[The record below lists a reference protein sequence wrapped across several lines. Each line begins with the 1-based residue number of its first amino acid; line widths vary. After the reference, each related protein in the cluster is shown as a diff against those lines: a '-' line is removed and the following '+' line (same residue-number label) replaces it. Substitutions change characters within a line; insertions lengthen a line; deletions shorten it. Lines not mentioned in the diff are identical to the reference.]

1 MINASKEFKEKLKIN
16 RVPVVNYADVTLLDG
31 TVLHLDPKDFMIGG
45 CQIEDKTT
53 DGKFGVGF
61 VIGKTLTM
69 RIANHDER
77 FSKYDFYL
85 STIHIYVA
93 LRLDNGSVERIR
105 KGVYYTMVP
114 ETPGDTI
121 EISAVDGM
129 YRLDKD
135 YAGSRTAYPASLQT
149 ILSDACLDCGIPVGF
164 RQFDNMNFIVKE
176 KPEKA
181 TYRQIVSWACQI
193 AGYNARIDNDGYM
206 QLIWYNS
213 ALLEQY
219 NYVGGG
225 FKVYPHDTIIDGGNF
240 TDYSTSK
247 IISGGTFTDAMPE
260 HIFQVKSLDVHTDDV
275 QITGIRVVSDEEVTA
290 LFGEEGYVIEVNGN
304 PFVNAKEREV
314 ADYLG
319 RRMVGM
325 AFRPFTAQI
334 LNNPLYEP
342 FEVVRVSD
350 RKGNVYVSIV
360 NSVSYK
366 VGGYTQIACLAE
378 DPVRN
383 GSTYYSEAAAA
394 VVEARRKAEKQ
405 LTTYDKAVQNM
416 NQIAMNAMGYHTTYE
431 DQPDGSRITYLHDK
445 PTLAESRTI
454 YKQTIDGFFIS
465 TDGGKSYTAGF
476 DKNGNAV
483 VNILYAIGIVADW
496 IRGGTL
502 TLGGNNNV
510 HGNMTVMDESGNTV
524 IRIDKDGIYIH
535 DSVLNFEIEGSS
547 ISNSIRLTAVIGE
560 KKYVT
565 NINATGVGSIA
576 YSLVDGEWAED
587 YSSTQSGNTIS
598 LKDKNG
604 NTTYILPN
612 SLTLNGTSYFNNNR
626 LSVGNSYLNYT
637 GFLSLI
643 NDSIL
648 LSKDGLTFGK
658 TLNNIAY
665 YSPDA
670 MHCRGNAQI
679 DGKISAKGQIYT
691 SYGGM
696 SINGSTYLYGSLS
709 VTGTKNRIVETK
721 NYSDRLLYCYETP
734 KPYFGDIGEATLDEN
749 GICYIFV
756 DDIFLETINTS
767 CAYQVFLQK
776 YGQGNVW
783 VEERKPNYFLIKGT
797 PNLKFGWELKAR
809 QLGYEMERLERF
821 AQDEPEEIIDYEK
834 EAQNYIER
842 YFMEVL
848 NYEEGN

>member
-93 LRLDNGSVERIR
+93 LRLDNGSVDRIR

-135 YAGSRTAYPASLQT
+135 YAGGRTTYPASLQT

-181 TYRQIVSWACQI
+181 TYRQIVSWVCQI

-260 HIFQVKSLDVHTDDV
+260 HIFRIKSLDVHTDDV
-275 QITGIRVVSDEEVTA
+275 QITGVRVVGDEEVTA

-304 PFVNAKEREV
+304 PFVNVKEREV

-502 TLGGNNNV
+502 TLGGANNV
-510 HGNMTVMDESGNTV
+510 NGLLQVLNSSGTETV
-524 IRIDKDGIYIH
+524 RADKDGLKAILGTIGGWSINT
-535 DSVLNFEIEGSS
+535 DSIESQ
-547 ISNSIRLTAVIGE
+547 NSIIISKGNDSGTDRATMNDASFKVWINDVERCYMGKGGYFGFGNPDSGLLFIHGAHGIKLDASTGSVESGDGRFLCKRLDFNGDP
-560 KKYVT
+560 
-565 NINATGVGSIA
+565 NINGGATGTLFS
-576 YSLVDGEWAED
+576 SLPGGGITVKGGVITKWGMNGW
-587 YSSTQSGNTIS
+587 SGTATIS
-598 LKDKNG
+598 GIKITVVNG
-604 NTTYILPN
+604 
-612 SLTLNGTSYFNNNR
+612 
-626 LSVGNSYLNYT
+626 
-637 GFLSLI
+637 LI
-643 NDSIL
+643 
-648 LSKDGLTFGK
+648 T
-658 TLNNIAY
+658 
-665 YSPDA
+665 
-670 MHCRGNAQI
+670 
-679 DGKISAKGQIYT
+679 
-691 SYGGM
+691 
-696 SINGSTYLYGSLS
+696 
-709 VTGTKNRIVETK
+709 
-721 NYSDRLLYCYETP
+721 
-734 KPYFGDIGEATLDEN
+734 DI
-749 GICYIFV
+749 
-756 DDIFLETINTS
+756 
-767 CAYQVFLQK
+767 
-776 YGQGNVW
+776 
-783 VEERKPNYFLIKGT
+783 
-797 PNLKFGWELKAR
+797 R
-809 QLGYEMERLERF
+809 QT
-821 AQDEPEEIIDYEK
+821 
-834 EAQNYIER
+834 
-842 YFMEVL
+842 
-848 NYEEGN
+848 